1 MPRDD
6 RSMDE
11 RRMFR
16 GSTRL
21 DVPRDWRRTF
31 VPRPVYDADAFGRL
45 SERIARFLGTGQFLV
60 YMTATILFWV
70 GWNIFAPS
78 SLRFDEYPFIFLTL
92 ALSLQ
97 ASYAAP
103 LILLAQNRRRPAT
116 GCSTSGTGTWT
127 PGPGRTWSSW
137 PARWRRCGWRSA
149 RSPPGTSCAPSCARC
164 SPTWTRAR
172 TTGFD
177 RELRSLSG
185 EKKDMGMKTR
195 FAPDRGLSSR
205 MLITAFLLGLLY
217 VGFVGLLIALTKSAV
232 LAVVIAGGALF
243 AQYWFSDRVALYA
256 MHGRIV
262 TPEEAPQLHGAIDR
276 LCALADMPKPRVAI
290 ADVDLP
296 NAFATGRNPKNAVV
310 CVTTGIMRRLDDDEL
325 EGVLSHELSHVAHRD
340 VAVMTIASF
349 LGVLAGLI
357 TRFGLYGGLG
367 RNRDQNAALVVLTI
381 IAVSVVVYAI
391 SFLLTRALSRYR
403 ELAADRAGAMLTG
416 RPSTLASALTKI
428 SGDIARIPSRDLRQA
443 QAFNAFFFA
452 PALSGKSVS
461 SLFSTHPPLETRL
474 DRLGALSRELGEQA

>member
-1 MPRDD
+1 
-6 RSMDE
+6 
-11 RRMFR
+11 
-16 GSTRL
+16 
-21 DVPRDWRRTF
+21 
-31 VPRPVYDADAFGRL
+31 
-45 SERIARFLGTGQFLV
+45 
-60 YMTATILFWV
+60 
-70 GWNIFAPS
+70 
-78 SLRFDEYPFIFLTL
+78 
-92 ALSLQ
+92 
-97 ASYAAP
+97 
-103 LILLAQNRRRPAT
+103 
-116 GCSTSGTGTWT
+116 
-127 PGPGRTWSSW
+127 
-137 PARWRRCGWRSA
+137 
-149 RSPPGTSCAPSCARC
+149 
-164 SPTWTRAR
+164 
-172 TTGFD
+172 
-177 RELRSLSG
+177 
-185 EKKDMGMKTR
+185 MKTR

-205 MLITAFLLGLLY
+205 MVITSFLLGLLY
-217 VGFVGLLIALTKSAV
+217 VAFVGVLIALTRSAV
-232 LAVVIAGGALF
+232 LAVVIAGGMLF
-243 AQYWFSDRVALYA
+243 VQYWFSDKIALYA

-262 TPEEAPQLHGAIDR
+262 TPEEAPELHGTIDR

-296 NAFATGRNPKNAVV
+296 NAFATGRNPNNAVV
-310 CVTTGIMRRLDDDEL
+310 CVTTGIMRRLDQDEL

-381 IAVSVVVYAI
+381 VAVSVAVYAI

-461 SLFSTHPPLETRL
+461 SLFSTHPSLETRL